1 MAQPASNRTK
11 GSEELLKRL
20 GKGGDTLD
28 ETQIRELVRVA
39 DTEGI
44 RILDWNIYGQ
54 PGIDRLRTSLQVE
67 PRQLTALVDSVLK
80 LDKLRVNW
88 KIFPKGIPV
97 IDHFQVDIENAG
109 FERF

>member
-1 MAQPASNRTK
+1 MAQIKPMR

-20 GKGGDTLD
+20 DNGGATLD
-28 ETQIRELVRVA
+28 VKQIRELVRVTDSA
-39 DTEGI
+39 GV
-44 RILDWNIYGQ
+44 RVLDWQIFGQ
-54 PGIDRLRTSLQVE
+54 PGIERLRASLQVE
-67 PRQLTALVDSVLK
+67 PKQLPDLVTSVLK
-80 LDKLRVNW
+80 LNELRVNW